1 MTRTIG
7 SFSSSAVDDV
17 WQRRATAAAIAAVRQ
32 VIDSNAISRTTPIGR
47 LTDPELGWLFVAAL
61 FAWIRTRAEQATS
74 EGWDT
79 EETLRTTALT
89 PAPWDAGAVA
99 YILPKLGELSGVD
112 WERPIGKWSK
122 DQIVHFLV
130 AAGKL
135 ITTAMIARDL
145 DGGIVATDQPLE
157 QMQRIASA
165 EAGGPLAAPG
175 ELDDD
180 ISDIPF

>member
-1 MTRTIG
+1 MA
-7 SFSSSAVDDV
+7 SFSSSVIDDI
-17 WQRRATAAAIAAVRQ
+17 WQRRATAAAIAAVRDL
-32 VIDSNAISRTTPIGR
+32 IGGAAIPKATSIGR
-47 LTDPELGWLFVAAL
+47 LTDVELGWLIAAGL

-74 EGWDT
+74 EGWDI
-79 EETLRTTALT
+79 EQTLRVTALN
-89 PAPWDAGAVA
+89 PEPWDAGSVA

-122 DQIVHFLV
+122 DQMVHFLV

-135 ITTAMIARDL
+135 ITAAMVARDVGGGTVTTNRKPL
-145 DGGIVATDQPLE
+145 D

-165 EAGGPLAAPG
+165 EAGGSLAAPG